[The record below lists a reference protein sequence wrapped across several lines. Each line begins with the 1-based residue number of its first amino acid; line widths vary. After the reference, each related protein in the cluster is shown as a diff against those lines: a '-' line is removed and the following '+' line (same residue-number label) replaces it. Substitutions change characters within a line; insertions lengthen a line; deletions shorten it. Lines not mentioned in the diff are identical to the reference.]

1 MKILF
6 IGDIVGKPGRR
17 AVRELLPE
25 IIFQHKID
33 FVIANCENAAAG
45 FGVTRDVVE
54 ELFGSHINVLTSG
67 NHIWDKREINE
78 FIGDY
83 ETFLRPANFPAG
95 SPGCGSVVRPDSSGI
110 SCGVINLMGRVFMK
124 PIDCPF
130 RAAEREIEKMKKYT
144 KTIIIDMHAEATSE
158 KEAMG
163 WFLDGRV
170 SAVLGTHTHVQT
182 ADESVLPGGT
192 AYITDVGMTGPFNSI
207 IGIRKD
213 AVIERFLTQ
222 IPNKFDVAKDD
233 VRLQGVVIDVDGRSG
248 KAAGIERL
256 TVHLRD

>member
-1 MKILF
+1 MNILF
-6 IGDIVGKPGRR
+6 VGDIVGKPGRR
-17 AVRELLPE
+17 VIRELLPE

-54 ELFGSHINVLTSG
+54 ELYGSHINVLTSG
-67 NHIWDKREINE
+67 NHIWDKKEIGE
-78 FIGDY
+78 FVGDY
-83 ETFLRPANFPAG
+83 EALLRPANYPAG
-95 SPGCGSVVRPDSSGI
+95 SPGWGSVARPTSSGI

-124 PIDCPF
+124 TIDCPF

-144 KTIIIDMHAEATSE
+144 KTIIVDMHAEATSE

-182 ADESVLPGGT
+182 ADESILPGGT
-192 AYITDVGMTGPFNSI
+192 AYITDVGMTGPFNSV

-233 VRLQGVVIDVDGRSG
+233 VRLQGVVIDVDGKSG
-248 KAAGIERL
+248 KALGIERL

>member
-1 MKILF
+1 
-6 IGDIVGKPGRR
+6 
-17 AVRELLPE
+17 
-25 IIFQHKID
+25 
-33 FVIANCENAAAG
+33 
-45 FGVTRDVVE
+45 
-54 ELFGSHINVLTSG
+54 
-67 NHIWDKREINE
+67 
-78 FIGDY
+78 
-83 ETFLRPANFPAG
+83 
-95 SPGCGSVVRPDSSGI
+95 
-110 SCGVINLMGRVFMK
+110 
-124 PIDCPF
+124 
-130 RAAEREIEKMKKYT
+130 
-144 KTIIIDMHAEATSE
+144 
-158 KEAMG
+158 
-163 WFLDGRV
+163 
-170 SAVLGTHTHVQT
+170 VQT

>member
-1 MKILF
+1 
-6 IGDIVGKPGRR
+6 
-17 AVRELLPE
+17 
-25 IIFQHKID
+25 
-33 FVIANCENAAAG
+33 
-45 FGVTRDVVE
+45 
-54 ELFGSHINVLTSG
+54 
-67 NHIWDKREINE
+67 
-78 FIGDY
+78 
-83 ETFLRPANFPAG
+83 
-95 SPGCGSVVRPDSSGI
+95 
-110 SCGVINLMGRVFMK
+110 
-124 PIDCPF
+124 
-130 RAAEREIEKMKKYT
+130 
-144 KTIIIDMHAEATSE
+144 MHAEATSE